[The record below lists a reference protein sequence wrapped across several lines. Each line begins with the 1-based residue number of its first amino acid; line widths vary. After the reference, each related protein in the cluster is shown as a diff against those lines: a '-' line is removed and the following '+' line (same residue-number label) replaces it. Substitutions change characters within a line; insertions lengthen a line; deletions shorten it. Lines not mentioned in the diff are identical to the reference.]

1 MATQTESVD
10 EKEDDDVQVEED
22 EEEEEESNEDEEYV
36 EEEEEDDTTEDED
49 KSREDEDDQDD
60 EEYEEDMET
69 SESVQWPSFSFSK
82 RKSEKS
88 PLSKLKPQEL
98 ESLGLK
104 AVGEGADPGE
114 LQDAFA
120 KAQTDGDWSDLE
132 ELISDKLG

>member
-1 MATQTESVD
+1 MLIHIAFFFLP
-10 EKEDDDVQVEED
+10 
-22 EEEEEESNEDEEYV
+22 
-36 EEEEEDDTTEDED
+36 
-49 KSREDEDDQDD
+49 
-60 EEYEEDMET
+60 
-69 SESVQWPSFSFSK
+69 QWPSFSFSK

-120 KAQTDGDWSDLE
+120 KAQVLHA
-132 ELISDKLG
+132 LYV

>member
-1 MATQTESVD
+1 
-10 EKEDDDVQVEED
+10 
-22 EEEEEESNEDEEYV
+22 
-36 EEEEEDDTTEDED
+36 
-49 KSREDEDDQDD
+49 
-60 EEYEEDMET
+60 MET

-104 AVGEGADPGE
+104 AVGEGADPAE

-120 KAQTDGDWSDLE
+120 KAQVLCCYEYTIYAHEDC
-132 ELISDKLG
+132 KAQLGIHHFLFPLHCSPCYSPQVV

>member
-1 MATQTESVD
+1 MYA
-10 EKEDDDVQVEED
+10 
-22 EEEEEESNEDEEYV
+22 Y
-36 EEEEEDDTTEDED
+36 
-49 KSREDEDDQDD
+49 
-60 EEYEEDMET
+60 YCLLLP
-69 SESVQWPSFSFSK
+69 QWPSFSFSK

-120 KAQTDGDWSDLE
+120 KAQVRLYE
-132 ELISDKLG
+132 VEYINLVLYI